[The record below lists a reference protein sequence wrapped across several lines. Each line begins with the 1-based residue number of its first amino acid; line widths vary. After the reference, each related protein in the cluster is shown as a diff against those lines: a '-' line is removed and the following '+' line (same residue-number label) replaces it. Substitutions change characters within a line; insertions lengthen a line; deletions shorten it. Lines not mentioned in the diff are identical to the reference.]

1 VVEARASVASRAS
14 RCARPDARWVS
25 ERIIA
30 QVFGPEFADGV
41 SAHELTAPSIF
52 PTLLPRYRSGDPR
65 TGHFPDL
72 APSPIVDDCLSRL
85 VAIARGELDRHI
97 DPRLRSPLHELE
109 VRERVIARIHA
120 DSTLHHHAEQLRRM
134 AALAEAALEHHYSAR
149 LLEALHRAHPPWTGA
164 ASGARRLQRLIGY
177 VSGFPYVDNYLHLV
191 RAELALLRAETSPV
205 FVRDRELARLSPS
218 ERRAV
223 ERARRAAALAR
234 LESARAF
241 PLRER
246 SFVVCGCG
254 PLPLTGL
261 MLHASTSARV
271 TLLDRDPESARSAQG
286 FVEQLERL
294 HVLDRGAVR
303 VVLADAAAPSTWFDA
318 HDVVLVAS
326 LVPNPAKLE
335 LARAL
340 PAAAGGKPLALLLRS
355 AAGLCA
361 ELVYEAV
368 PTAQI
373 SSPALPFCGESVPA
387 HQVAAGLTASA
398 AAVRKTTA
406 PASTEL
412 VAVADPSVLNTT
424 ELYRSI
430 AESIE
435 TGA

>member
-1 VVEARASVASRAS
+1 VVEVRAAVASRAAQ
-14 RCARPDARWVS
+14 CARSDARQIS
-25 ERIIA
+25 ERINA
-30 QVFGPEFADGV
+30 EVFGREFADGV
-41 SAHELTAPSIF
+41 SVHDLTAPSIL
-52 PTLLPRYRSGDPR
+52 PELLPRYRSGNPH
-65 TGHFPDL
+65 TGQFPDL
-72 APSPIVDDCLSRL
+72 EPSPIVNEHLSRL
-85 VAIARGELDRHI
+85 VAIARSEFDQTVDR
-97 DPRLRSPLHELE
+97 RLHSPLHGLE

-120 DSTLHHHAEQLRRM
+120 DSTLRHHAQQLRRM
-134 AALAEAALEHHYSAR
+134 AAIAESALEHHYAAR
-149 LLEALHRAHPPWTGA
+149 LLEDLHRAQPPWTGA
-164 ASGARRLQRLIGY
+164 SHGARRLQRLIGY
-177 VSGFPYVDNYLHLV
+177 VSRFPYIDNYLHLV

-205 FVRDRELARLSPS
+205 FVRDRELARLSAA

-223 ERARRAAALAR
+223 ELAQRAAAYSR

-271 TLLDRDPESARSAQG
+271 TLLDRDPVSARSAEA
-286 FVEQLERL
+286 FVEELERL
-294 HVLDRGAVR
+294 QVLDRGAVR
-303 VVLADAAAPSTWFDA
+303 VVIGDAAVPNAWLGA

-326 LVPNPAKLE
+326 LVPTAAKLE

-340 PAAAGGKPLALLLRS
+340 PAANGGKPLRLLLRS

-361 ELVYEAV
+361 ELLYEAV
-368 PTAQI
+368 PTGQI
-373 SSPALPFCGESVPA
+373 SSSSLPFCGESVPA

-398 AAVRKTTA
+398 AAVRNTPA

-412 VAVADPSVLNTT
+412 VAVADESVLNTT